1 MKKRGIPV
9 TTGLAL
15 TEFLVDETTI
25 GEWSL

>member
-9 TTGLAL
+9 TTGLDIVK
-15 TEFLVDETTI
+15 FLVDDTVV

>member
-9 TTGLAL
+9 TTGLKVS
-15 TEFLVDETTI
+15 EFLVDETTI